1 MVRASMPELPD
12 AKRERFVSEFD
23 LSEHDARVLTEK
35 PPLAG
40 FFERIAEIRGPQ
52 NAKGAAN
59 WILRDLLQALGERDW
74 ELAEASLTP
83 EALASLLQLI
93 EDGRLTAKS
102 ARELFVTL
110 VEEGGD
116 PETLMAERDL
126 EAVSEPGAIDEAV
139 NEAINANPQAVESYR
154 EGDEKSLNFLMGQV
168 MKKTKGKANP
178 GTTRQ
183 LLIEKLGR

>member
-1 MVRASMPELPD
+1 M
-12 AKRERFVSEFD
+12 
-23 LSEHDARVLTEK
+23 LTEK

-116 PETLMAERDL
+116 PETLMAERGL

-168 MKKTKGKANP
+168 MKKTQGKANP
-178 GTTRQ
+178 TVVRD
-183 LLIEKLGR
+183 LLSAKLGD